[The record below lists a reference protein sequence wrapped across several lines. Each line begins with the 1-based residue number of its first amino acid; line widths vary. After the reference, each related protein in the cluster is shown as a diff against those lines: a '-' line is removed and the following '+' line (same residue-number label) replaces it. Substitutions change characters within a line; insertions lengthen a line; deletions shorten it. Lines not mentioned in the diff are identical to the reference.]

1 MNCAPTT
8 FAVALRL
15 IGGCR
20 GAIHCALNAAPGL
33 HLPIRLF
40 LCVLAVLF
48 VLPSPTTA
56 QLLPVPPAD
65 TAGMEPA
72 VREQIEADRRA
83 LTEAIAS
90 SPVGSPELAEAY
102 GRCGQLH
109 TLYKLND
116 TARACLEN
124 AARLAPGDVRW
135 VYSLG
140 ALLQATGDFEGA
152 AARLGRAL
160 ELRPGDPAALIRLG
174 EVRLQLGRPDEARQ
188 AFEAAL
194 PAPGTAAAAHF
205 GLGRVALAQ
214 GDARAAAGHFE
225 AVLKSQ
231 PGASEVRSPLGIAY
245 RKLGRLDDARAA
257 LAGYGEGRVTFPDP
271 ILDQIALLN
280 AGSRQYALAGTA
292 ALREKRFADAAA
304 AYRKALEAN
313 PGDAAVWAD
322 LGVAL
327 EGLKD
332 LAGAEQSY
340 RTAVE
345 LEPTLARAHYNLGTL
360 LAARG
365 AGREGIEHL
374 ETAVRLDPAS
384 RGALFN
390 LGQALAGAGE
400 TARAL
405 DAYDRLLKLA
415 PGDAVARFHRAQ
427 ALSALGRH
435 AEAVTELGAVVAA
448 EPGEAAPRIAQ
459 ASALLAAGR
468 DAEARARLEEGLALL
483 PTSEALAQLLVRVL
497 AASSQPQARDGRK
510 ALELAQK
517 LLAAGPTPE
526 REEALALALGET
538 GRFAEAVDHQRR
550 ALAGTA
556 AGSPARTRLERCLA
570 LYARDEPCRAPGG

>member
-1 MNCAPTT
+1 MNRL
-8 FAVALRL
+8 AVLS
-15 IGGCR
+15 
-20 GAIHCALNAAPGL
+20 
-33 HLPIRLF
+33 
-40 LCVLAVLF
+40 VLF
-48 VLPSPTTA
+48 VLSSPATA
-56 QLLPVPPAD
+56 QLLPIPPAD
-65 TAGMEPA
+65 TTGMEPA
-72 VREQIEADRRA
+72 VREQLETDHRA
-83 LTEAIAS
+83 LAEAIS
-90 SPVGSPELAEAY
+90 RSPAGSPQLAEAY

-124 AARLAPGDVRW
+124 AARLAPGEIRW
-135 VYSLG
+135 IYSLG

-152 AARLGRAL
+152 LARLGRAL
-160 ELRPGDPAALIRLG
+160 ELRPVDPAVLIRLG

-194 PAPGTAAAAHF
+194 PKPGAAAAAHF

-231 PGASEVRSPLGIAY
+231 PGASEVRSPLAIAY
-245 RKLGRLDDARAA
+245 RKLGRLDDAWAA

-271 ILDQIALLN
+271 ILDQVALLN
-280 AGSRQYALAGTA
+280 AGSRQYALVGTA

-340 RTAVE
+340 RKAVE
-345 LEPTLARAHYNLGTL
+345 LEPGLARAHYNLGTL

-365 AGREGIEHL
+365 ARQEGIQHL
-374 ETAVRLDPAS
+374 ETAVRLDPES

-400 TARAL
+400 PARAL
-405 DAYDRLLKLA
+405 DAFDRLLKLT
-415 PGDAVARFHRAQ
+415 PGDAVARFNRAQ
-427 ALSALGRH
+427 ALSALSRH
-435 AEAVTELGAVVAA
+435 AEAAAELGEVVAA
-448 EPGEAAPRIAQ
+448 APGEAAPRIAQ

-468 DAEARARLEEGLALL
+468 DADARARLEEGMARL
-483 PTSEALAQLLVRVL
+483 PGSEALAQLLVRVL
-497 AASSQPQARDGRK
+497 AASSKQEVRDGRK
-510 ALELAQK
+510 ALEIAQR

-526 REEALALALGET
+526 REEAMALALGET
-538 GRFAEAVDHQRR
+538 GRFAEAADHQRR
-550 ALAGTA
+550 ALSGTSP
-556 AGSPARTRLERCLA
+556 GSPARPRLERCLA
-570 LYARDEPCRAPGG
+570 LYGRSEPCRAPNG

>member
-1 MNCAPTT
+1 MN
-8 FAVALRL
+8 RS
-15 IGGCR
+15 I
-20 GAIHCALNAAPGL
+20 
-33 HLPIRLF
+33 
-40 LCVLAVLF
+40 LAVLF
-48 VLPSPTTA
+48 VLASPAAA

-65 TAGMEPA
+65 TTSMEPA
-72 VREQIEADRRA
+72 VRAQLEADRRA
-83 LTEAIAS
+83 LADAIAR
-90 SPVGSPELAEAY
+90 SPAGSPQLAEAY

-140 ALLQATGDFEGA
+140 ALLQATGDFA
-152 AARLGRAL
+152 AAEARFAKTL
-160 ELRPGDPAALIRLG
+160 ELRPGDPPALIRLG

-194 PAPGTAAAAHF
+194 ETPGTAAAAHF

-231 PGASEVRSPLGIAY
+231 PGASEVRSPLAIAY
-245 RKLGRLDDARAA
+245 RKLGRLDDARTA
-257 LAGYGEGRVTFPDP
+257 LAGYGEGRVAFPDP
-271 ILDQIALLN
+271 VLDQIALLN

-304 AYRKALEAN
+304 AYRKALEAS

-340 RTAVE
+340 RKAVE
-345 LEPTLARAHYNLGTL
+345 LEPGLARAHYNLGTL

-365 AGREGIEHL
+365 ARPEGIEHL
-374 ETAVRLDPAS
+374 ETAVRLDPAA

-390 LGQALAGAGE
+390 LGQALANAGE
-400 TARAL
+400 PVRAL
-405 DAYDRLLKLA
+405 DAYDRLLKLD
-415 PGDAVARFHRAQ
+415 PRDAVARFHRAQ
-427 ALSALGRH
+427 ILSALGRH
-435 AEAVTELGAVVAA
+435 AEAATELGEVVAA

-468 DAEARARLEEGLALL
+468 DAEARARLEEGAARL
-483 PTSEALAQLLVRVL
+483 PGSEALAQLLVRVL
-497 AASSQPQARDGRK
+497 ASSSRPEVRDGRK
-510 ALELAQK
+510 ALEIAQK
-517 LLAAGPTPE
+517 LFAAGPTPE

-538 GRFAEAVDHQRR
+538 GRFAEAADHQRR
-550 ALAGTA
+550 ALAGTPQA
-556 AGSPARTRLERCLA
+556 SPARPRLERCLT
-570 LYARDEPCRAPGG
+570 LYGRGEPCRAPSG